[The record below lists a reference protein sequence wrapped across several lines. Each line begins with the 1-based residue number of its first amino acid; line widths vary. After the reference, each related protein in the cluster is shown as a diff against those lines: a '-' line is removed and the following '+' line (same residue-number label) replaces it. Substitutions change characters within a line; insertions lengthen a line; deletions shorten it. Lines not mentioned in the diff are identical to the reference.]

1 MSIKVI
7 SWYRVLFIVAVAF
20 LLAAC
25 DSAESEPDSAATS
38 TPEVVSQVTTM
49 EEMVG
54 IYWGR
59 GSSFQSFDAEGFL
72 RVAGT
77 RDKLTSEP
85 VAIGRYWFE
94 DDKMY
99 LHEVQ
104 GSACAEAQVGVYE
117 VRRLSNDR
125 LRFDAVSDA
134 CTNRLR
140 SLEGSRAGQIPTFVE
155 WELVSTDVPPTDPA
169 EFGEAPANEP
179 VVIESQG
186 EVPFYARFGE
196 NETFGDEEVVAIVFY
211 RPPECIPAEFN
222 LMQFF
227 HFPDETSPGAFA
239 CAPPT
244 TAGTETWENGPE
256 TDPAPLVAELTGRGA
271 VPVWFFDREEL
282 FAAMADGQVTIGDL
296 TEMPSR
302 RVGTAVTYAEL
313 LHPSQSNAQ
322 PLIQFTAEGTLEEGG
337 AFAVSVSNGDPE
349 VTDHVTIEF
358 AE

>member
-1 MSIKVI
+1 MIIKLI
-7 SWYRVLFIVAVAF
+7 YRYRVLFIVLVTL

-25 DSAESEPDSAATS
+25 ETAEPAQSPAATA
-38 TPEVVSQVTTM
+38 TPEAVATVTSM

-54 IYWGR
+54 VYWGR
-59 GSSFQSFDAEGFL
+59 GSSFQSFDAEGYL

-77 RDKLTSEP
+77 RDKLADEP
-85 VAIGRYWFE
+85 VAIGRYWFV
-94 DDKMY
+94 DDRI
-99 LHEVQ
+99 HIQEVR
-104 GSACAEAQVGVYE
+104 GGACTDEQVGVYE
-117 VRRLSNDR
+117 IWRLSNDN
-125 LRFDAVSDA
+125 LRFDAVSDD
-134 CTNRLR
+134 CTNRVR
-140 SLEGSRAGQIPTFVE
+140 SIEGSRAGQIPTVVQ
-155 WELVSTDVPPTDPA
+155 WELVSTDVPPTDA
-169 EFGEAPANEP
+169 SEIGDAPAGEP
-179 VVIESQG
+179 VVMDSQG

-227 HFPDETSPGAFA
+227 HFPDENSPGAFA

-244 TAGTETWENGPE
+244 TTGTETWQNGPE
-256 TDPAPLVAELTGRGA
+256 TDPAPLVAELSGRGA